1 MVAASEE
8 GMLLAVAVMGK
19 GPTAVLEDL
28 APQKP
33 LLDQQFQVVILKR
46 LAGRQNLSHAAPPKD
61 P

>member
-1 MVAASEE
+1 MAASEE

-28 APQKP
+28 APQK